1 MNSRKLLSLL
11 MALCLTICFAGC
23 SPKKTSTAPIMFVF
37 SKMDYSDANATFSL
51 FINEDGEYFAVAPE
65 GTYTSMEFKQLYDG
79 PSYNKS
85 LVSTGMMITELSEY
99 KVEGTLFTPEEM
111 AELKALLEQIPED
124 AEWDFISMPQ
134 YDYAD
139 FPDTQMVV
147 LYGRDEAAEGNSR
160 HLFGLSNEEGGE
172 LRKAPDSFIGYCVD
186 DEGSMKI
193 VDKILGKMP
202 LKDKELDYYGSYR
215 EYLDIG

>member
-1 MNSRKLLSLL
+1 MNSRKLLSLR

-51 FINEDGEYFAVAPE
+51 FI
-65 GTYTSMEFKQLYDG
+65 
-79 PSYNKS
+79 
-85 LVSTGMMITELSEY
+85 
-99 KVEGTLFTPEEM
+99 
-111 AELKALLEQIPED
+111 
-124 AEWDFISMPQ
+124 
-134 YDYAD
+134 
-139 FPDTQMVV
+139 
-147 LYGRDEAAEGNSR
+147 
-160 HLFGLSNEEGGE
+160 NEEGGE

-215 EYLDIG
+215 DYLDIG